1 MAALQGS
8 LPGASKQ
15 AVGQHLPL
23 LQHLANAVMAGT
35 TLPLDTAAAA
45 TADARDLPEEVRV
58 VSSSTLGTSTPAW
71 PGCCPVLGR
80 CMAPYP

>member
-1 MAALQGS
+1 MVLTVLDFWQDHYVAALQGS

-15 AVGQHLPL
+15 ALGQHLPL

-35 TLPLDTAAAA
+35 MLPLDTAAAA

-58 VSSSTLGTSTPAW
+58 VSSTLGTPTPA
-71 PGCCPVLGR
+71 
-80 CMAPYP
+80 